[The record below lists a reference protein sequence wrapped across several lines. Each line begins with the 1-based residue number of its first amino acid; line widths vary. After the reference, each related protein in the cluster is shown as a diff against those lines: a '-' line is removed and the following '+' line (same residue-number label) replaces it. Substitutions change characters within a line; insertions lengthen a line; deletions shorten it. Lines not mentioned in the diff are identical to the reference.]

1 MTERVWDGW
10 SLCIQLLS
18 EKKWRLVFKEPLS
31 FSHSL
36 GPESQPL
43 GYWYIHSF
51 SPCLLEVKP
60 LWKLSHSCGH
70 QVVCFLW
77 FLKSVK
83 LAVNISDPVHITTSV
98 PIIAYFLVHKTFS
111 SSYPCPTATWNK
123 QCINCKQYAFLRS
136 TSKIWDVLLFSTSTW
151 ISHSSN
157 CPHCAGYLSI
167 NPLVVLCDKSTQNI
181 SYYFIFSTPY
191 FI

>member
-1 MTERVWDGW
+1 MW
-10 SLCIQLLS
+10 S
-18 EKKWRLVFKEPLS
+18 PGNM
-31 FSHSL
+31 FS
-36 GPESQPL
+36 
-43 GYWYIHSF
+43 
-51 SPCLLEVKP
+51 
-60 LWKLSHSCGH
+60 
-70 QVVCFLW
+70 LW

-123 QCINCKQYAFLRS
+123 QCISCKQYAFLRS
-136 TSKIWDVLLFSTSTW
+136 TSKTWDVLLFSTSTW

-181 SYYFIFSTPY
+181 SYCFIFSIPD
-191 FI
+191 FIEFRIQFTGNKMQAISQHYIIMSVLFY